1 MLYTKICLPNIFFLV
16 PLFPDI
22 RILDVVGFDFAD
34 LSELIKKL
42 LFNLFL
48 INLLI
53 KNIKILSFKNNH

>member
-34 LSELIKKL
+34 CDDEEEDADVPSIKPSEDPFIEW
-42 LFNLFL
+42 
-48 INLLI
+48 
-53 KNIKILSFKNNH
+53 